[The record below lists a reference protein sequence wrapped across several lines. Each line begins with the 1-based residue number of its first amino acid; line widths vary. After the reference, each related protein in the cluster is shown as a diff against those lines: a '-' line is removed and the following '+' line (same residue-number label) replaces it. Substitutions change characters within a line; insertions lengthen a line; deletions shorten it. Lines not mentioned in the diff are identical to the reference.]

1 MGIYSRLL
9 QSHPLLA
16 KCITNGTVFG
26 LGDVIAQSLADA
38 SDDVFSWRRVAL
50 TSFYVLRFKDQYCI
64 AWAGY
69 HKSIAEAKSDK
80 ALDNAIEN
88 AVTKAPSLWM
98 DVSLSHIGT
107 FDTFDMGLY
116 SRLLQTHP
124 LLTKSITTWIVV
136 GAGDALAQTISSDD
150 EISLRRVAA
159 MSLHGLLIQGP
170 ALHVWFGFL
179 ERMFPGKSVQ
189 TVVSKIAAQQFLY
202 APWNISSYTAWA
214 AYFQASNQPGVN
226 AVDVAIESAVTKLPS
241 IWMDGN
247 YFWVPV
253 NLFMFGFVPVQLRP
267 VAQNGGSIVWTAYL
281 SYRANQQVI
290 VRAPLA
296 AFEEI

>member
-1 MGIYSRLL
+1 
-9 QSHPLLA
+9 
-16 KCITNGTVFG
+16 
-26 LGDVIAQSLADA
+26 
-38 SDDVFSWRRVAL
+38 
-50 TSFYVLRFKDQYCI
+50 
-64 AWAGY
+64 
-69 HKSIAEAKSDK
+69 
-80 ALDNAIEN
+80 
-88 AVTKAPSLWM
+88 
-98 DVSLSHIGT
+98 
-107 FDTFDMGLY
+107 MGLY